1 MFFIREEIIRA
12 FERGIFSYVEE
23 FEVEKES
30 NEESDEESDQNKEID
45 TTDIPNLESEEHA
58 VERRKQKA
66 SGLKILTP
74 NQILSRLPI
83 LFSSM
88 KYRKKF

>member
-12 FERGIFSYVEE
+12 FERGIFPYVDGV
-23 FEVEKES
+23 EVEKQS
-30 NEESDEESDQNKEID
+30 NEESDQNKEID

-58 VERRKQKA
+58 AERRKQKA

-74 NQILSRLPI
+74 NQMLSRLPI

>member
-12 FERGIFSYVEE
+12 FERGIFPYVDG
-23 FEVEKES
+23 FEVEKQS
-30 NEESDEESDQNKEID
+30 NEESDQNKEID
-45 TTDIPNLESEEHA
+45 TTDIPNLESEEPA
-58 VERRKQKA
+58 AERRKQKA

-74 NQILSRLPI
+74 NQMLSRLPI
-83 LFSSM
+83 SFSSI

>member
-23 FEVEKES
+23 LEVEKES
-30 NEESDEESDQNKEID
+30 NEESDQNKEID

-58 VERRKQKA
+58 AERRKQKA

-74 NQILSRLPI
+74 NQMLSRLPI

>member
-12 FERGIFSYVEE
+12 FERGIFPYVDG
-23 FEVEKES
+23 FEVEKQS
-30 NEESDEESDQNKEID
+30 NEESNQNKEID
-45 TTDIPNLESEEHA
+45 TTDIHNLESEEPSA
-58 VERRKQKA
+58 ERRKQKA

-74 NQILSRLPI
+74 NQMLSRLPI
-83 LFSSM
+83 SFSSI